1 MGGAACLWGGI
12 GSDFWNTQGAPSLRH
27 TPQPHRLQEAPAELW
42 LEPKSR
48 ALCLSSKCPFSKACR
63 FSGPLPGEFLNVSV
77 PCVVRVECYSQEDP
91 TRWSGGHWDRVPGGH
106 PLVPWSCGPGPRS
119 PWGSPLVPS
128 EHCLWPCQAWALALS
143 SAENTNKMFSVI
155 FFWKEFL
162 WDFLNH
168 QEGPR
173 VRDRLSHGE
182 VSLPGFPKEITDQLL
197 AFSVV
202 LLLRFVDED
211 VASVFKVSYREEN
224 G

>member
-1 MGGAACLWGGI
+1 MGDAACLWGGI
-12 GSDFWNTQGAPSLRH
+12 GSDFWNTQGAPSLLH

-128 EHCLWPCQAWALALS
+128 EHCDRVRPGPWHFPLLRILIKC
-143 SAENTNKMFSVI
+143 
-155 FFWKEFL
+155 FL
-162 WDFLNH
+162 WFFSERNFS
-168 QEGPR
+168 GISWTIRR
-173 VRDRLSHGE
+173 VP
-182 VSLPGFPKEITDQLL
+182 V
-197 AFSVV
+197 
-202 LLLRFVDED
+202 
-211 VASVFKVSYREEN
+211 
-224 G
+224 